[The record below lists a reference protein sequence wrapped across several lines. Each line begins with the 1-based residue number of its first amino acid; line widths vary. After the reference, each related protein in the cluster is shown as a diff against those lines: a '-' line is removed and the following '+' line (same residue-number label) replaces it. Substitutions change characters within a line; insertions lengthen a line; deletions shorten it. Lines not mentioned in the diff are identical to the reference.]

1 MAEAKRLPWMKWY
14 PRDWRGDGALR
25 MCSFAAR
32 GLWADIVSVI
42 HDEGEPYG
50 HLLINA
56 AAPSAA
62 QIARILGGTARE
74 VEGLLAELK
83 AAGVYDVSEGG
94 AIICRRMVRDKAKAE
109 ADRVNG
115 KGGGNPQL
123 TGQDKRGVNPTVD
136 AEDKAHIPE
145 ATANSIPPN
154 PRKRGALS
162 AEQLSEFE
170 GWYERYPHK
179 VGRGAAEKA
188 WTSARAIAS
197 LVELSEG
204 LTRYVASKRP
214 DVPWCNPATW
224 LNAKRWMDA
233 PAEPAPPKPAEVISA
248 ADRDAAKAKWNG
260 RLAEFRDTGLWQTAW
275 GEPPWTGNN
284 GCFTPPWI
292 KDAFL
297 ATRKTR
303 QEAFALPDN
312 LRRVPVEFD
321 DAAALASRY
330 EELTQRRTG

>member
-1 MAEAKRLPWMKWY
+1 MAEMRTWMPLYWGDYSRDTGNLNALMHGAYLMLLRHYWCTGLPLPDDDDELWRTARCDSLKEWQGIRPKIAKLFQI
-14 PRDWRGDGALR
+14 GDG
-25 MCSFAAR
+25 
-32 GLWADIVSVI
+32 LWRHKRVEKELAK
-42 HDEGEPYG
+42 
-50 HLLINA
+50 
-56 AAPSAA
+56 SAA
-62 QIARILGGTARE
+62 I
-74 VEGLLAELK
+74 
-83 AAGVYDVSEGG
+83 SE
-94 AIICRRMVRDKAKAE
+94 AKAKAGTKGSQKRWG
-109 ADRVNG
+109 ANG
-115 KGGGNPQL
+115 KPIAPAIAEAQQEQSQTDNHSHLPSEEQS
-123 TGQDKRGVNPTVD
+123 PT
-136 AEDKAHIPE
+136 
-145 ATANSIPPN
+145 PPN

-224 LNAKRWMDA
+224 LNTKRWMDA

-312 LRRVPVEFD
+312 LRRVPVESD

>member
-1 MAEAKRLPWMKWY
+1 MNDKRQPWMKWY

-32 GLWADIVSVI
+32 GLWADLLSVM

-56 AAPSAA
+56 AVPTAA

-94 AIICRRMVRDKAKAE
+94 AIVCRRMVRDKAKAE

-115 KGGGNPQL
+115 KGGGNPNL
-123 TGQDKRGVNPTVD
+123 TGKDKRGVNP
-136 AEDKAHIPE
+136 EDKAHIPE
-145 ATANSIPPN
+145 AIAITPPN

-162 AEQLSEFE
+162 AEQVSEFE
-170 GWYERYPHK
+170 GWYAEYPHK

-188 WTSARAIAS
+188 WISARASAS
-197 LVELSEG
+197 LAELSEG
-204 LTRYVASKRP
+204 LARYIATKRP

-233 PAEPAPPKPAEVISA
+233 PAAPTPVAEQAKADMSQADKDARRARWAGRLGEYRQTGKWQTGWGAEPWSGNSGCLVPLDMRDDFGSARLEVEQPGFLKPAARPAPDEAAEIA
-248 ADRDAAKAKWNG
+248 A
-260 RLAEFRDTGLWQTAW
+260 
-275 GEPPWTGNN
+275 
-284 GCFTPPWI
+284 
-292 KDAFL
+292 
-297 ATRKTR
+297 
-303 QEAFALPDN
+303 
-312 LRRVPVEFD
+312 
-321 DAAALASRY
+321 RY
-330 EELTQRRTG
+330 EELTRRTA